1 MEILLAKKIL
11 DMSVIELEKLLMKLN
26 MQEPELYNTLIELI
40 EDS

>member
-1 MEILLAKKIL
+1 MEIILARKIL

>member
-11 DMSVIELEKLLMKLN
+11 DMSVSELEELLMKMN
-26 MQEPELYNTLIELI
+26 MQEPELYNILKELI